1 MERVTSSLKE
11 ELYFKLYV
19 FLKLLAI
26 DLSLRYGK
34 LLIFLTLRE
43 SIINSITDE
52 VELLRL
58 VSRNIVAKKY

>member
-1 MERVTSSLKE
+1 MGKSNKLLKGRIIFQT
-11 ELYFKLYV
+11 LC

-26 DLSLRYGK
+26 DLFLRYGK

-52 VELLRL
+52 AELLRL